1 MRASEGFSLTPHT
14 EAQQKGPSG
23 KSQRNEPAYLTKR
36 KRKKKK
42 KKKKKKEK
50 KKPTPAAGPFRRQ
63 VNQPPVVLE
72 DLGTGV
78 ASFTDNG
85 PRTASLFQRTV
96 RPILSRRPLT

>member
-23 KSQRNEPAYLTKR
+23 KSQRNEPAYQ
-36 KRKKKK
+36 KKK
-42 KKKKKKEK
+42 KKKKKKE